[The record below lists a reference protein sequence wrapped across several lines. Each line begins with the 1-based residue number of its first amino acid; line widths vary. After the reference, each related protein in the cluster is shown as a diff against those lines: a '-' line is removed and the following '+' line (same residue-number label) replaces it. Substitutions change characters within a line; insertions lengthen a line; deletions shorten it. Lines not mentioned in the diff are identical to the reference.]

1 MFTDRDKQG
10 ARTIVSIFETGK
22 KSGNPGAVAVLK
34 DGAGISYGMHQ
45 ATHKSGSLLAIVQ
58 QYCDSGGQLAEALSK
73 FIPQLKLK
81 DQASVDKLAG
91 NAQAKQLLADAGKE
105 LLMRRVQEEVFD
117 RLYLSPAIAAC
128 EGSNFVEALSLAVI
142 YDSHIQGGFG
152 KVRDRVPQG
161 LGERD
166 WIARYVDE
174 REKWLAGSA
183 KPIVRK
189 TVYRPQEMRKLVEA
203 NNWSLATPFKV
214 RGIAIEES
222 DLAQADAAQ

>member
-1 MFTDRDKQG
+1 MYSERDKQG

-22 KSGNPGAVAVLK
+22 KFGNPAAVAVLK

-58 QYCDSGGQLAEALSK
+58 EYCDRGGQLAAALSQ

-81 DQASVDKLAG
+81 DQASVDKLAA
-91 NAQAKQLLADAGKE
+91 NAKAKQLLADAGKE
-105 LLMRRVQEEVFD
+105 ALMRGVQEDIFD
-117 RLYLSPAIAAC
+117 KLYLNPAVAAC
-128 EGSNFVEALSLAVI
+128 DGSNFVEALSLAVI
-142 YDSHIQGGFG
+142 YDSHIQGGFA
-152 KVRDRVPQG
+152 KVRDRVPAG
-161 LGERD
+161 LDERA

-189 TVYRPQEMRKLVEA
+189 TVYRPQELRTLIA
-203 NNWSLATPFKV
+203 ADNWSLATPFKV
-214 RGIAIEES
+214 RGITIEES
-222 DLAQADAAQ
+222 DLAQADAAP